1 MNLFPVQKNIKGEVF
16 SLCTDLSHDFF
27 ADCVD
32 IWDSKKWNRLVYV
45 WKIIIFNNVL
55 QCLHEFHI
63 LHTNYDIVHWC
74 QIQDNNKSSQLR
86 NSCNLIIILIS
97 QDFQKTLHA
106 SICHKNVSEIWRIG
120 HVRKKYRNLLRNV
133 DVIMGK
139 QVK

>member
-1 MNLFPVQKNIKGEVF
+1 
-16 SLCTDLSHDFF
+16 
-27 ADCVD
+27 
-32 IWDSKKWNRLVYV
+32 
-45 WKIIIFNNVL
+45 
-55 QCLHEFHI
+55 
-63 LHTNYDIVHWC
+63 
-74 QIQDNNKSSQLR
+74 LR

-120 HVRKKYRNLLRNV
+120 HVRKKYRNLLGNV